1 MSTLLQKAGAVL
13 TIIMF
18 TSLSLFAQAPE
29 KMTYQA
35 VIRDGDDDLVL
46 SQNVGIRISILQGAS
61 NGAAVYVET
70 HAAVTNAN
78 GLVSL
83 AIGTGSVVSGTFAAI
98 NWGSGPFFIKTET
111 DPIGGATY
119 TITGT
124 TELLSVPYALYA
136 KTSGNTPASSGI
148 SEYAYIYNLDAQVV
162 ALEADIVFSSNGVIK
177 GAITHAPGTSTI
189 TLGTAGDYSI
199 HFHESSVEPNQ
210 FTLFQNGA
218 PVPGTTY
225 GSGAGTQQ
233 NTGMTIITA
242 SAGDVLTVRNH
253 TGAAAVTLQTL
264 AGGTQINTNA
274 SIKILYLG
282 N

>member
-1 MSTLLQKAGAVL
+1 MSTLLQKAGAIL

-35 VIRDGDDDLVL
+35 VIRDSDNDLVL
-46 SQNVGIRISILQGAS
+46 SQNVGIRISILQGSNNGTAS
-61 NGAAVYVET
+61 YVET

-83 AIGTGSVVSGTFAAI
+83 AIGTGTIVSGTFAAI
-98 NWGSGPFFIKTET
+98 NWGSGPYFIKTET
-111 DPIGGATY
+111 DPIGGTAY

-136 KTSGNTPASSGI
+136 KASGNPPAASGI
-148 SEYAYIYNLDAQVV
+148 AEYAYIYNLNAQVV
-162 ALEADIVFSSNGVIK
+162 ALEADVAFSDNGVIK
-177 GAITHAPGTSTI
+177 GAITHAPGTTTI
-189 TLGTAGDYSI
+189 TLGTSGDYSI
-199 HFHESSVEPNQ
+199 WFHVSGVEPNQ

-218 PVPGTTY
+218 PVAGATY

-242 SAGDVLTVRNH
+242 AAGDVLTVRNH

-264 AGGTQINTNA
+264 AGGTQINANA

>member
-35 VIRDGDDDLVL
+35 VIRDGDNDLVL

-61 NGAAVYVET
+61 DGAAAYVET

-83 AIGTGSVVSGTFAAI
+83 AIGTGTVVSGTFASI

-111 DPIGGATY
+111 DPLGGTAY

-136 KTSGNTPASSGI
+136 KASGNTPATSGI
-148 SEYAYIYNLDAQVV
+148 AEYAYIYNLDAQVV
-162 ALEADIVFSSNGVIK
+162 ALEADIIFSSNGVIK
-177 GAITHAPGTSTI
+177 GAITHTPGTSTI
-189 TLGTAGDYSI
+189 TLGTSGDYSI
-199 HFHESSVEPNQ
+199 WFHESSVEPNQ
-210 FTLFQNGA
+210 FTLFQNGT
-218 PVPGTTY
+218 PVAGATY

-233 NTGMTIITA
+233 TTGMTIITA

-264 AGGTQINTNA
+264 AGGTQTNANA